1 MKIKHKQFSVDQ
13 MYKKTLKKTLLVQ
26 ALSAALG
33 VTALTV
39 GISTTAWAQSN
50 ASGNIYGLATAGS
63 VVVAESVDTGAKR
76 RTTADANGRFTF
88 NGLPTGPYKVQLLS
102 GDKVVS
108 TQQVEVLIGQGVNAS
123 FAAGGTQA
131 VEGVQVTAR
140 RQIIDV
146 SSSNSGA
153 TFTAKELEKLP
164 VTPTIASIIQLAPNT
179 TRGDSRYGG
188 VNAPSFGGSSASENA
203 YYINGFPVTNVLYQ
217 VGFSQLPFGA
227 ISQIQL
233 LSGGYGAEFGRSTG
247 GVVNIT
253 TKSGTNEWEAGV
265 SADWSP
271 SSLRGKQKDLYF
283 ANTGAR
289 PATDNQ
295 LRVVQSRNQVE
306 TLRYNGYVGGP
317 IIKDKLFFYINAET
331 NQNRNEF
338 VSSLS
343 TDSGGNSLNGYTVV
357 STNIPRY
364 VGKIDWNI
372 TDNHHLEYTQIRD
385 QVNEEQKFYGFNY
398 ATQTPTTIQ
407 SGGIKY
413 INSGSNP
420 VASASGADLK
430 IAKYTG
436 YLTENLTLS
445 GLYGTSKTQHVDSPF
460 GYNPSLFQ
468 TTSGPADQFP
478 GFVYNNPQTAGGTI
492 LVPGASDKQKAFR
505 IDLEWKISNHT
516 ARIGIDNNKIESV
529 TGAAS
534 AGGGLWLYGSGD
546 PAIVPTGATI
556 SPAGTRTVPGLA
568 GYYVQ
573 RILSSSFTTP
583 SVKQSAQF
591 VEDKWQLTKN
601 LLLTLGLRNEQF
613 TNNNEVGVAYISQRH
628 QLAPRFAA
636 AWDANGDSSLKIFGT
651 LGRYH
656 LQIPTNVAVR
666 GAGPSLNTN
675 QYFGYSGVD
684 PVTGAPTGLVQMS
697 APLSAN
703 NEFGQPK
710 DPRQVAAQNLRSH
723 YQDEMTLGFEKAWS
737 PSLSFGTKATYR
749 LLRSTI
755 DDTCDGRPFLAYAA
769 AHNIDSSNYGFQ
781 CALFN
786 PGFANKFLVDFT
798 GSGST
803 TIPLTEVNLSA
814 KDIGEPKAKRT
825 YTAADFFVEHP
836 LRNGWYGKLN
846 YTWSASKG
854 NTEGQLLSD
863 IGQADV
869 STTQTFDHP
878 EIGLNSYGRLPND
891 RRHQIKFY
899 GFYEVTSELSA
910 GSNILLASGRPKNCK
925 GSLPANLFAN
935 VGSGDGSLSPQLYG
949 SAFFFCDGVAT
960 PRGSLGTLP
969 WDTRVDLNLTYRP
982 AAVKGLAFKGSVFN
996 VFNKQT
1002 VATIEE
1008 RRNNTSGTVRITSQ
1022 AVLAYTPPISFLFSV
1037 AYDFKP

>member
-1 MKIKHKQFSVDQ
+1 MKMKMKQLPLAV
-13 MYKKTLKKTLLVQ
+13 VQ
-26 ALSAALG
+26 ALSISLG

-39 GISTTAWAQSN
+39 AVGPMALAQSN
-50 ASGNIYGLATAGS
+50 ASGNIYGQATAGS
-63 VVVAESVDTGAKR
+63 TIVAESVDTGAKR
-76 RTTADANGRFTF
+76 RATADANGRFSF
-88 NGLPTGPYKVQLLS
+88 NSMPVGAYKVQVLS

-108 TQQVEVLIGQGVNAS
+108 TRQVEVLIGQGVEAS
-123 FAAGGTQA
+123 FASGTQSI
-131 VEGVQVTAR
+131 EGVQVVAR
-140 RQIIDV
+140 RQTIDV
-146 SSSNSGA
+146 TSSNSGV
-153 TFTAKELEKLP
+153 TFTAKELEKLAVAP
-164 VTPTIASIIQLAPNT
+164 NVASIIQLAPNT

-188 VNAPSFGGSSASENA
+188 ANAPSFGGASASENA

-217 VGFSQLPFGA
+217 VGFSQLPFGSITNA
-227 ISQIQL
+227 QI
-233 LSGGYGAEFGRSTG
+233 LSGGYSAEFGRSTG

-271 SSLRGKQKDLYF
+271 ASLRGKEKNLFF
-283 ANTGAR
+283 ANTGG
-289 PATDNQ
+289 PNNTLTDNK
-295 LRVVQSRNQVE
+295 LRVLQSRNQVE

-317 IIKDKLFFYINAET
+317 IIKDKLFFYINAEANR
-331 NQNRNEF
+331 NQNEF
-338 VSSLS
+338 VSNAS
-343 TDSGGNSLNGYTVV
+343 TTGGGVSNNGWTVIT
-357 STNIPRY
+357 TNIPRY
-364 VGKIDWNI
+364 VGKLDWNI

-385 QVNEEQKFYGFNY
+385 QVNAERKFYGFNY
-398 ATQTPTTIQ
+398 NTQTPTSTQ
-407 SGGIKY
+407 AGGISY
-413 INSGSNP
+413 VNSGPNP
-420 VASASGADLK
+420 VAAASGADLK

-436 YLTENLTLS
+436 YLTENLILS
-445 GLYGTSKTQHVDSPF
+445 GLYGTSQTPHRDTPN
-460 GYNPSLFQ
+460 GYNSSLFQ
-468 TTSGPADQFP
+468 TASGPADQFP
-478 GFVYNNPQTAGGTI
+478 GFVYNNPQSVGGTL
-492 LVPGASDKQKAFR
+492 LVPGAEDKQKAFR
-505 IDLEWKISNHT
+505 LDLEWKISNHT
-516 ARIGIDNNKIESV
+516 ARVGIDNNKINST
-529 TGAAS
+529 TGSAT
-534 AGGGLWLYGSGD
+534 AGGGLWQYGSGA
-546 PAIVPTGATI
+546 PATVPTGATI
-556 SPAGTRTVPGLA
+556 APAATGTAPGAA

-591 VEDKWQLTKN
+591 IEDKWQVSKN
-601 LLLTLGLRNEQF
+601 VLLTLGLRNEQF
-613 TNNNEVGVAYISQRH
+613 TNYNEVGVAYLSQRH
-628 QLAPRFAA
+628 QLAPRFNAV
-636 AWDANGDSSLKIFGT
+636 WDTMGDGTLKIFGS

-697 APLSAN
+697 PPLSAN

-710 DPRQVAAQNLRSH
+710 DPRQVAAQNLKSH

-737 PSLSFGTKATYR
+737 PSLNIGTKATYR
-749 LLRSTI
+749 MLRSTI

-769 AHNIDSSNYGFQ
+769 ARGIDSTNYGFQ

-814 KDIGEPKAKRT
+814 ADLGEPKAKRT
-825 YTAADFFVEHP
+825 YTALDFFVEHP
-836 LRNGWYGKLN
+836 LRNGWYGKVN

-854 NTEGQLLSD
+854 NSEGQLLSD

-878 EIGLNSYGRLPND
+878 EIGYNSYGRLPND
-891 RRHQIKFY
+891 RRHQIKAY
-899 GFYEVTSELSA
+899 GFYELTSEWGTGANL
-910 GSNILLASGRPKNCK
+910 LLASGRPKNCK

-949 SAFFFCDGVAT
+949 SAFFFCNGVAA
-960 PRGSLGTLP
+960 PRGSQGTLP
-969 WDTRVDLNLTYRP
+969 WDTRLDLNLTYRP
-982 AAVKGLAFKGSVFN
+982 ASVKGLAFKGTVFN

-1002 VATIEE
+1002 VSTIEE
-1008 RRNNTSGTVRITSQ
+1008 RRNNTSGTVRNTSQ
-1022 AVLAYTPPISFLFSV
+1022 AVIAYTPPISFMFSV